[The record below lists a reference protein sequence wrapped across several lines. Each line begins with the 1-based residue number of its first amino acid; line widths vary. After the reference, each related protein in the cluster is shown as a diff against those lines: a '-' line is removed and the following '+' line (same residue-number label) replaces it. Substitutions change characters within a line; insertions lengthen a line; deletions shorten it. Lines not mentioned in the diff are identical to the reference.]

1 MCRNRRTGE
10 AAVEPDLLSDDSDNY
25 QCLPVSTRNKCQW
38 SGLVHTS
45 YIAVLHRAGL
55 PMVTS
60 SSGKRRTK
68 RASTSSARKIRY
80 AVIGLGHIAQA
91 AVLPAFKH
99 AQKNSKLA
107 ALVSGTP
114 NKLKALGRRY
124 GVKHLY
130 SYDDADELFTSGE
143 IDAVYIALPNHL
155 HKEYTLKAA
164 KAGLHVLCEK
174 PMAVTARDCE
184 AMMRATQAAN
194 VKLMIAYRLHFERI
208 NLEAAQAARSGQL
221 GDMRF
226 FSSDFSMQV
235 KPGNIRLQRIEGGG
249 PLHDIGVYCINA
261 ARYCFAD
268 EPVKVMATATRS
280 NDPRFGEADETVVA
294 TMRFKDERIAS
305 FSCSFG
311 AADRSIY
318 TVVGTKGSVSVEPAY
333 EYAEG
338 LAYEMKRG
346 ERTKR
351 KQLSKSDQ
359 FAPELVYFSNCILNN
374 REPTASGKEGLA
386 DVRIVEAMQ
395 RSIKSG
401 RWITVN
407 AQTASRR
414 PAKRPSLRQEMRKPA
429 ISREPKMVEAQGAS
443 Q

>member
-1 MCRNRRTGE
+1 M
-10 AAVEPDLLSDDSDNY
+10 
-25 QCLPVSTRNKCQW
+25 
-38 SGLVHTS
+38 
-45 YIAVLHRAGL
+45 
-55 PMVTS
+55 TS
-60 SSGKRRTK
+60 SSRAGQRRSKNARTAGRTAK
-68 RASTSSARKIRY
+68 KSAAGGHKIRY

-99 AQKNSKLA
+99 AKNSELT

-114 NKLKALGRRY
+114 KKLAALGRRY

-130 SYDDADELFTSGE
+130 GYDDVDELFASGE

-155 HKEYTLKAA
+155 HKEYTIKAA

-184 AMMRATQAAN
+184 AMIRATEAAN

-208 NLEAAQAARSGQL
+208 NLEVADTARSGQL
-221 GDMRF
+221 GDIRY

-235 KPGNIRLQRIEGGG
+235 APGNIRLQRIEGGG
-249 PLHDIGVYCINA
+249 PLHDIGIYCINA

-268 EPVKVMATATRS
+268 EPTQVMATATRS
-280 NDPRFGEADETVVA
+280 KDPRFREADENVVA
-294 TMRFKDERIAS
+294 SMRFKDERIAS
-305 FSCSFG
+305 FTCSFG

-346 ERTKR
+346 ERTQK
-351 KQLSKSDQ
+351 KKMSKSDQ
-359 FAPELVYFSNCILNN
+359 FAPELLYFSDCIRNN
-374 REPTASGKEGLA
+374 RDPEPSGKEGLA
-386 DVRIVEAMQ
+386 DLRIIEAMQ

-401 RWITVN
+401 RWATVN
-407 AQTASRR
+407 AQSRPSERQIKRPTLRQEIRR
-414 PAKRPSLRQEMRKPA
+414 PAIP
-429 ISREPKMVEAQGAS
+429 REPKMVEAQSAS